1 MKIKSHIEM
10 LVISLKVILMNQ
22 NKKVLLVEMDENN
35 TFKKICEYCDINY
48 APLHLY
54 NAYKQNQDVLEYLN
68 TWFKGRAIPTWWQN
82 IEKLLEN
89 LNVVSPTK
97 LLNKAYGLSL
107 SDQYW
112 IKGEKQNLKWSEVV

>member
-1 MKIKSHIEM
+1 M

-35 TFKKICEYCDINY
+35 TFKKICEYYDINY

-68 TWFKGRAIPTWWQN
+68 TWFKGRAIPTWRQN